1 MGTIVVGTDGSK
13 ASNAAVAEAID
24 LARRL
29 EAKLIVAAVR
39 PPVPDYLGEP
49 LYQERLSDDL
59 ARARRALDEARRL
72 VEQAG
77 VEAEYELLEG
87 DPAKEVAKLAEK
99 RDADLVVVGT
109 RGIGAVAGSLL
120 GSVSAGVV
128 RRSRRPVVVVR
139 EPMERAREEA
149 AERQAE
155 QTLGSAPA

>member
-1 MGTIVVGTDGSK
+1 MGTILIGTDGSE

-29 EAKLIVAAVR
+29 DAKLIVAAVR

-49 LYQERLSDDL
+49 LYQARLSDDL

-72 VEQAG
+72 VERAG

-87 DPAKEVAKLAEK
+87 DPAKEVAKLAEAP
-99 RDADLVVVGT
+99 DADLVVVGT

-128 RRSRRPVVVVR
+128 RRSHRPVVVVR

-149 AERQAE
+149 AERQTE
-155 QTLGSAPA
+155 QALWSASA

>member
-1 MGTIVVGTDGSK
+1 
-13 ASNAAVAEAID
+13 
-24 LARRL
+24 
-29 EAKLIVAAVR
+29 
-39 PPVPDYLGEP
+39 
-49 LYQERLSDDL
+49 
-59 ARARRALDEARRL
+59 
-72 VEQAG
+72 

-87 DPAKEVAKLAEK
+87 DPAKEVAKLAEQ